1 MGVVL
6 GFLKKKSISVVVVS
20 VIALTLGSLIALASG
35 YLPLSNYAS
44 ASGNYVS
51 VWAYVRG
58 DADLDEYGCLTGWIF
73 NVWGTG
79 GGSIDS
85 PASGSID
92 VNPPTSDVAYYEAKT
107 ETIGNACTPDGKCET
122 VKAVARIVA
131 PLGAC

>member
-1 MGVVL
+1 VVL
-6 GFLKKKSISVVVVS
+6 GFPKKRSISVVAIS
-20 VIALTLGSLIALASG
+20 VLALTLGSLVALASG

-85 PASGSID
+85 PASGSIS
-92 VNPPTSDVAYYEAKT
+92 VNPPYSDVAYYEART
-107 ETIGNACTPDGKCET
+107 ETVGNACTPDGKCET
-122 VKAVARIVA
+122 VRAVARIVA
-131 PLGAC
+131 PPGAC